1 MYLCLP
7 HYVWFVTLYTEP
19 VPVNYCTFP
28 KSLLSLAC
36 CETKYVH
43 VFFFRGK
50 KGFGSRR
57 LILFTDLGG
66 PFGDQE
72 LDTIVAA
79 MSNTKTELN
88 VM

>member
-1 MYLCLP
+1 MCM
-7 HYVWFVTLYTEP
+7 F
-19 VPVNYCTFP
+19 
-28 KSLLSLAC
+28 S
-36 CETKYVH
+36 
-43 VFFFRGK
+43 FRGK